1 MPDGFAKISEKQNK
15 TKLFRTFAHVIFLA
29 GPPSV
34 LQPNSFFLRKEIVSK
49 IIILFIVFIFHYL
62 DCIIIYHRGGVI

>member
-49 IIILFIVFIFHYL
+49 IIIFFIFHYL
-62 DCIIIYHRGGVI
+62 DCNIIYHRGGVI